1 MAHGRERL
9 TTLNDLLRTVNR
21 ERDVLMQ
28 PLDGIKVIDLSR
40 ILAGPYC
47 TMVLADL
54 GAEVVKI
61 EEPTSG
67 DEARGV
73 GPFVDG
79 VSAYFISINRGK
91 KSVALNIKD
100 PGGRDLVTELITRAD
115 IVVENFRPGTMDRLG
130 LGYET
135 SAKRNPRLIYAACSG
150 FGQTGPY
157 RTRGAYDMVIQ
168 GMGGIMS
175 ITGEP
180 EGRPLKTGPAIGDL
194 AGGLFTV
201 IGILTALHAR
211 ERTGEGQMVDIGM
224 LDCQVAL
231 LENAIVRYTT
241 TGEVPG
247 PLGARHPSIAPF
259 EAFEAK
265 DGYVIFAVGTPHWDR
280 FCRVIGREELLED
293 PRFATNALRA
303 ENHAALQPIIAQVT
317 HTKTVQE
324 WIDIMEKAGV
334 PCGPINT
341 IDQVV
346 AHPQVQAREMITTIH
361 DPNVG
366 PIRITGSP
374 ITLSRTPGR
383 VDRPAPRLGE
393 HTVDILKTWLDLQG
407 EAIEALQQ
415 EGIIA

>member
-1 MAHGRERL
+1 
-9 TTLNDLLRTVNR
+9 
-21 ERDVLMQ
+21 MQ
-28 PLDGIKVIDLSR
+28 PLDGITVIDFSR
-40 ILAGPYC
+40 VLAGPYC

-61 EEPTSG
+61 EEPIRG

-73 GPFVDG
+73 GPFLNG
-79 VSAYFISINRGK
+79 VSAYFTSINRGK

-100 PGGRDLVTELITRAD
+100 TRGTGLARRLIARAD
-115 IVVENFRPGTMDRLG
+115 ILVENFRPGTMDRLG
-130 LGYET
+130 LGYEALT
-135 SAKRNPRLIYAACSG
+135 RVNPRLIYAACSG

-157 RTRGAYDMVIQ
+157 RNRGAYDMVIQ

-180 EGRPLKTGPAIGDL
+180 GGRPLKTGPAIGDL

-211 ERTGEGQMVDIGM
+211 DRTGEGQMVDIGM

-231 LENAIVRYTT
+231 LENAIIRYTA
-241 TGEVPG
+241 TGEIPG

-265 DGYVIFAVGTPHWDR
+265 DGYVIFAVGTPHWER
-280 FCRVIGREELLED
+280 FCRLIGHEELLLD
-293 PRFATNALRA
+293 SRFATNALRA
-303 ENHAALQPIIAQVT
+303 ENHPALQPIIAEAAQT
-317 HTKTVQE
+317 RTVRE
-324 WIDIMEKAGV
+324 WMDLMEKAGV
-334 PCGPINT
+334 PCGPINR

-346 AHPQVQAREMITTIH
+346 EDPQVQARGMITAIH
-361 DPNVG
+361 DPEVG
-366 PIRITGSP
+366 VTRLPGSP
-374 ITLSRTPGR
+374 IKLSRTPSR

-393 HTVDILKTWLDLQG
+393 HTTDVLTGWLGLDAK
-407 EAIEALQQ
+407 AIDALMQ
-415 EGIIA
+415 EQIIA

>member
-1 MAHGRERL
+1 MR
-9 TTLNDLLRTVNR
+9 
-21 ERDVLMQ
+21 
-28 PLDGIKVIDLSR
+28 PLDGIKVIDFSR

-47 TMVLADL
+47 TMILADL

-61 EEPTSG
+61 EKPTTG

-73 GPFVDG
+73 GPFLDG

-91 KSVALNIKD
+91 KSAALNIKD
-100 PGGRDLVTELITRAD
+100 PGGCHLAAELIARAD
-115 IVVENFRPGTMDRLG
+115 ILVENFRPGTMDRLG

-135 SAKRNPRLIYAACSG
+135 LARRNPRLIYAACSG

-180 EGRPLKTGPAIGDL
+180 GGRPLKTGPAIGDL
-194 AGGLFTV
+194 AGGLFAV

-231 LENAIVRYTT
+231 LENAVVRFTA

-259 EAFEAK
+259 EAFGAK
-265 DGYVIFAVGTPHWDR
+265 DGYVIFAVGTPHWER
-280 FCRVIGREELLED
+280 FCRAIGREELLDD

-303 ENHAALQPIIAQVT
+303 ENHAALQPVIAHVT
-317 HTKTVQE
+317 QTKTVEE
-324 WIDIMEKAGV
+324 WIDIMEHVGV

-346 AHPQVQAREMITTIH
+346 AHPQVQAREMIAAIYH
-361 DPNVG
+361 PNVG
-366 PIRITGSP
+366 PVRIAGSP

-383 VDRPAPRLGE
+383 VDRPAPQLGE
-393 HTVDILKTWLDLQG
+393 HTVDVLKTWLDLTG
-407 EAIEALQQ
+407 ETIESLTHR
-415 EGIIA
+415 GIIA

>member
-1 MAHGRERL
+1 
-9 TTLNDLLRTVNR
+9 
-21 ERDVLMQ
+21 MQ
-28 PLDGIKVIDLSR
+28 PLDDIKVIDLTR

-47 TMVLADL
+47 TMILADL

-61 EEPTSG
+61 EEPSSG

-73 GPFVDG
+73 GPFLEG

-100 PGGRDLVTELITRAD
+100 PTGRNLLTELIARAD
-115 IVVENFRPGTMDRLG
+115 VVVENFRPGTMERLG
-130 LGYET
+130 LGYDT
-135 SAKRNPRLIYAACSG
+135 LATRNPRLIYAACSG

-157 RTRGAYDMVIQ
+157 RPRAAYDMVIQ

-180 EGRPLKTGPAIGDL
+180 GGRPLKTGPAIGDL

-224 LDCQVAL
+224 LDCQVSL
-231 LENAIVRYTT
+231 LENAIVRYTV
-241 TGEVPG
+241 TGEIPG

-259 EAFEAK
+259 EAFHAK
-265 DGYVIFAVGTPHWDR
+265 DGFVIFAVGTPHWER
-280 FCRVIGREELLED
+280 FCRTIGREGLLED

-303 ENHAALQPIIAQVT
+303 EHHAALQPLIAEVAE
-317 HTKTVQE
+317 TKTVEE
-324 WIDIMEKAGV
+324 WIAIMEQAGV

-346 AHPQVQAREMITTIH
+346 AHPQVQAREMIATIH
-361 DPNVG
+361 HSNVG
-366 PIRITGSP
+366 PVRIAGSP
-374 ITLSRTPGR
+374 VTLSRTPGR

-393 HTVDILKTWLDLQG
+393 HTADILKTWLDLTG
-407 EAIEALQQ
+407 ETIEGLKQ
-415 EGIIA
+415 EGVIA

>member
-1 MAHGRERL
+1 M
-9 TTLNDLLRTVNR
+9 
-21 ERDVLMQ
+21 
-28 PLDGIKVIDLSR
+28 I
-40 ILAGPYC
+40 
-47 TMVLADL
+47 LADL

-61 EEPTSG
+61 EEPTHG
-67 DEARGV
+67 DEARGI

-100 PGGRDLVTELITRAD
+100 PRGRDLVKALIARAD
-115 IVVENFRPGTMDRLG
+115 ILVENFRPGTMDRLG

-135 SAKRNPRLIYAACSG
+135 LAKLNPGLIYATCSG

-157 RTRGAYDMVIQ
+157 RSRGAYDMVIQ
-168 GMGGIMS
+168 GVGGVMS

-180 EGRPLKTGPAIGDL
+180 GGRPLKTGPAIGDL
-194 AGGLFTV
+194 TAALFTV
-201 IGILTALHAR
+201 IGILTALTAR
-211 ERTGEGQMVDIGM
+211 GRTGEGQMVDIGM

-231 LENAIVRYTT
+231 LENAVIRYTA

-265 DGYVIFAVGTPHWDR
+265 DGYVIFAVGTPHWQP

-303 ENHAALQPIIAQVT
+303 ENHGALQPIIAEVA
-317 HTKTVQE
+317 KTRTVEE
-324 WIDIMEKAGV
+324 WMEFMEKAGV

-341 IDQVV
+341 IDKVV
-346 AHPQVQAREMITTIH
+346 MDPQVQARGMIATIH
-361 DPNVG
+361 HPGIGAV
-366 PIRITGSP
+366 RIPGSP
-374 ITLSRTPGR
+374 IKLSRTPSL
-383 VDRPAPRLGE
+383 VDRSAPSLGE
-393 HTVDILKTWLDLQG
+393 QTADVLKAWLGLDG
-407 EAIEALQQ
+407 ATIEALEAQRV
-415 EGIIA
+415 IA

>member
-1 MAHGRERL
+1 MNPEL
-9 TTLNDLLRTVNR
+9 STLNSVTP
-21 ERDVLMQ
+21 MQ

-40 ILAGPYC
+40 VLAGPYC

-61 EEPTSG
+61 EEPTRG

-73 GPFVDG
+73 GPFLNG
-79 VSAYFISINRGK
+79 VSAYFTSINRGK
-91 KSVALNIKD
+91 KSVALNIKN
-100 PGGRDLVTELITRAD
+100 PKGADLVRHLIARAD
-115 IVVENFRPGTMDRLG
+115 ILVENFRPGTMDRLG

-135 SAKRNPRLIYAACSG
+135 LAGVNPRLIYAACSG

-157 RTRGAYDMVIQ
+157 RNRGAYDMVIQ

-175 ITGEP
+175 ITGEAG
-180 EGRPLKTGPAIGDL
+180 GRPLKTGPAIGDL

-231 LENAIVRYTT
+231 LENAIIRYTT
-241 TGEVPG
+241 TGEIPG

-265 DGYVIFAVGTPHWDR
+265 DGYVIFAVGTPQWER
-280 FCRVIGREELLED
+280 FCRLIGHEELLQD

-303 ENHAALQPIIAQVT
+303 ENHAALQPVIADAA
-317 HTKTVQE
+317 KTRTVRE
-324 WIDIMEKAGV
+324 WMDLMEKAGV
-334 PCGPINT
+334 PCGPINR

-346 AHPQVQAREMITTIH
+346 EDPQVQARGMIAAIH
-361 DPNVG
+361 DPEVG
-366 PIRITGSP
+366 VTRLPGSP
-374 ITLSRTPGR
+374 IKLSRTPGR

-393 HTVDILKTWLDLQG
+393 HTADILKEWLGFEGQ
-407 EAIEALQQ
+407 AIDALKQ
-415 EGIIA
+415 EQVIA

>member
-1 MAHGRERL
+1 
-9 TTLNDLLRTVNR
+9 
-21 ERDVLMQ
+21 MQ
-28 PLDGIKVIDLSR
+28 PLDGITVIDFTR
-40 ILAGPYC
+40 VLAGPYC

-61 EEPTSG
+61 EEPTRG

-73 GPFVDG
+73 GPFLNG
-79 VSAYFISINRGK
+79 VSAYFTSINRGK

-100 PGGRDLVTELITRAD
+100 TRGTGLARRLIARAD
-115 IVVENFRPGTMDRLG
+115 ILVENFRPGTMDRLG
-130 LGYET
+130 LGYE
-135 SAKRNPRLIYAACSG
+135 ALARVNPRLIYAACSG

-157 RTRGAYDMVIQ
+157 RNRGAYDMVIQ

-180 EGRPLKTGPAIGDL
+180 GGRPLKTGPAIGDL

-211 ERTGEGQMVDIGM
+211 DRTGEGQMVDIGM

-231 LENAIVRYTT
+231 LENAIIRYTA
-241 TGEVPG
+241 TGEIPG

-265 DGYVIFAVGTPHWDR
+265 DGYVIFAVGTPHWER
-280 FCRVIGREELLED
+280 FCRLIGHEELLLD
-293 PRFATNALRA
+293 SRFATNALRA
-303 ENHAALQPIIAQVT
+303 DNHPALQPIIAEAAQT
-317 HTKTVQE
+317 RTVRE
-324 WIDIMEKAGV
+324 WMDLMEKAGV
-334 PCGPINT
+334 PCGPINR

-346 AHPQVQAREMITTIH
+346 EDPQVQARGMITAIH
-361 DPNVG
+361 DPEVG
-366 PIRITGSP
+366 VTRLPGSP
-374 ITLSRTPGR
+374 IKLSRTPSR

-393 HTVDILKTWLDLQG
+393 HTTDVLTGWLGLDAK
-407 EAIEALQQ
+407 AIDALMQ
-415 EGIIA
+415 EQIIA

>member
-1 MAHGRERL
+1 MR
-9 TTLNDLLRTVNR
+9 
-21 ERDVLMQ
+21 
-28 PLDGIKVIDLSR
+28 PLDGIKVIDFSR

-47 TMVLADL
+47 TMILADL

-61 EEPTSG
+61 EKPTTG

-73 GPFVDG
+73 GPFLDG

-100 PGGRDLVTELITRAD
+100 PGGCHLAAELIARAD
-115 IVVENFRPGTMDRLG
+115 ILVENFRPGTMDRLG

-135 SAKRNPRLIYAACSG
+135 LARRNPRLIYAACSG

-180 EGRPLKTGPAIGDL
+180 GGRPLKTGPAIGDL
-194 AGGLFTV
+194 AGGLFAV

-231 LENAIVRYTT
+231 LENAVVRFTA

-259 EAFEAK
+259 EAFGAK
-265 DGYVIFAVGTPHWDR
+265 DGYVIFAVGTPHWER
-280 FCRVIGREELLED
+280 FCRAIGREELLDD

-303 ENHAALQPIIAQVT
+303 ENHAALQPVIAHVT
-317 HTKTVQE
+317 QTKTVEE
-324 WIDIMEKAGV
+324 WIDIMEHVGV

-346 AHPQVQAREMITTIH
+346 AHPQVQAREMIAAIYH
-361 DPNVG
+361 PNVG
-366 PIRITGSP
+366 PVRIAGSP

-393 HTVDILKTWLDLQG
+393 HTVDVLKTWLDLTG
-407 EAIEALQQ
+407 ETIESLTHR
-415 EGIIA
+415 GIIA

>member
-1 MAHGRERL
+1 
-9 TTLNDLLRTVNR
+9 
-21 ERDVLMQ
+21 MQ

-47 TMVLADL
+47 TMILADL

-73 GPFVDG
+73 GPFLDG

-91 KSVALNIKD
+91 KSVGLNIKD
-100 PGGRDLVTELITRAD
+100 PGGRDLVIELVGQAD
-115 IVVENFRPGTMDRLG
+115 ILVENFRPSTMDRLG

-135 SAKRNPRLIYAACSG
+135 LATRNPRLIYAACSG

-175 ITGEP
+175 FTGELG
-180 EGRPLKTGPAIGDL
+180 GRPLKTGPAIGDL

-201 IGILTALHAR
+201 IGILAALRAR
-211 ERTGEGQMVDIGM
+211 ERTGEGQIVDIGM
-224 LDCQVAL
+224 LDCQVSL

-241 TGEVPG
+241 TGEIPE

-265 DGYVIFAVGTPHWDR
+265 DGYVIFAVGTPHWER

-293 PRFATNALRA
+293 PRFASNALRA
-303 ENHAALQPIIAQVT
+303 ENHAALQPVIARVT
-317 HTKTVQE
+317 QTKTVGE
-324 WIDIMEKAGV
+324 WMDIMEHAGV

-346 AHPQVQAREMITTIH
+346 AHPQVQAREMISAIH
-361 DPNVG
+361 HPNVG
-366 PIRITGSP
+366 PVRIAGSP
-374 ITLSRTPGR
+374 IALSRTPAR

-393 HTVDILKTWLDLQG
+393 HTVDILKTWLDLTG
-407 EAIEALQQ
+407 EKIEALKQ
-415 EGIIA
+415 EGILA

>member
-1 MAHGRERL
+1 MR
-9 TTLNDLLRTVNR
+9 
-21 ERDVLMQ
+21 
-28 PLDGIKVIDLSR
+28 PLEGIKVIDLTR

-47 TMVLADL
+47 TMILADL

-73 GPFVDG
+73 GPFLDG

-91 KSVALNIKD
+91 KSAAINIKD
-100 PGGRDLVTELITRAD
+100 PRGRDLVIELIAGAD
-115 IVVENFRPGTMDRLG
+115 VVVENFRAGTMDRLG

-135 SAKRNPRLIYAACSG
+135 LVKRNPMLIYAACSG

-157 RTRGAYDMVIQ
+157 RSRGAYDMVIQ

-180 EGRPLKTGPAIGDL
+180 GGRPLKTGPAIGDL

-211 ERTGEGQMVDIGM
+211 EQTGEGQMVDIGM
-224 LDCQVAL
+224 LDCQVSL
-231 LENAIVRYTT
+231 LENAIVRHTA
-241 TGEVPG
+241 TGEIPG

-259 EAFEAK
+259 EAFQAK
-265 DGYVIFAVGTPHWDR
+265 DGYVIFAVGTPHWER
-280 FCRVIGREELLED
+280 FCRIIGHEELLKD

-303 ENHAALQPIIAQVT
+303 EHHAALQPIIAEVAR
-317 HTKTVQE
+317 TKTVQE
-324 WIDIMEKAGV
+324 WTDLMEKADV

-341 IDQVV
+341 VGEVV
-346 AHPQVQAREMITTIH
+346 EHPQVRAREMIATIH
-361 DPNVG
+361 HPNVG
-366 PIRITGSP
+366 PVRIAGSP
-374 ITLSRTPGR
+374 IRLSRTPGR

-393 HTVDILKTWLDLQG
+393 HTVDILKAWLDLKG
-407 EAIEALQQ
+407 ETIEALKH
-415 EGIIA
+415 EGVIA

>member
-1 MAHGRERL
+1 
-9 TTLNDLLRTVNR
+9 
-21 ERDVLMQ
+21 MQ

-47 TMVLADL
+47 TMILADL

-73 GPFVDG
+73 GPFLDG
-79 VSAYFISINRGK
+79 VSAYFVSINRGK
-91 KSVALNIKD
+91 KSVGLNIKD
-100 PGGRDLVTELITRAD
+100 PRGSNLATELIARAD

-135 SAKRNPRLIYAACSG
+135 LATRNPDLIYAACSG

-157 RTRGAYDMVIQ
+157 RTLGAYDMVIQ

-180 EGRPLKTGPAIGDL
+180 GGRPLKTGPAIGDL
-194 AGGLFTV
+194 AGGLFTA
-201 IGILTALHAR
+201 IGILAALQAR

-224 LDCQVAL
+224 LDCQVSL

-241 TGEVPG
+241 TGEIPG

-265 DGYVIFAVGTPHWDR
+265 DGYVIFAVGTPHWER

-293 PRFATNALRA
+293 PHFATNALRA
-303 ENHAALQPIIAQVT
+303 ENHAALQPIIAQIAE
-317 HTKTVQE
+317 TKTVRE

-341 IDQVV
+341 IDLVV
-346 AHPQVQAREMITTIH
+346 ANPQVQAREMVTSIH
-361 DPNVG
+361 HPEVG
-366 PIRITGSP
+366 PVRVAGSP
-374 ITLSRTPGR
+374 IRLSRTPSR

-393 HTVDILKTWLDLQG
+393 HTVDILKAWLNLKG
-407 EAIEALQQ
+407 ETIEALKQ

>member
-1 MAHGRERL
+1 
-9 TTLNDLLRTVNR
+9 
-21 ERDVLMQ
+21 MQ

-47 TMVLADL
+47 TMILADL

-61 EEPTSG
+61 EKLTTG

-73 GPFVDG
+73 GPFLDG

-100 PGGRDLVTELITRAD
+100 PGGRHLAAELIARAD
-115 IVVENFRPGTMDRLG
+115 ILVENFRPGTMDRLG

-135 SAKRNPRLIYAACSG
+135 LAKRNPRLIYAACSG

-180 EGRPLKTGPAIGDL
+180 GGRPLKTGPAIGDL
-194 AGGLFTV
+194 AGGLFAV

-231 LENAIVRYTT
+231 LENAIVRFTT

-259 EAFEAK
+259 EAFAAK
-265 DGYVIFAVGTPHWDR
+265 DGYVIFAVGTPHWER
-280 FCRVIGREELLED
+280 FCRAIGREDLLND

-303 ENHAALQPIIAQVT
+303 EHHAALQPVIAHVT
-317 HTKTVQE
+317 QTKTVEE
-324 WIDIMEKAGV
+324 WIDIMEHARV

-346 AHPQVQAREMITTIH
+346 AHPQVQAREMIAAIDH
-361 DPNVG
+361 PHIG
-366 PIRITGSP
+366 PVRIAGSP

-393 HTVDILKTWLDLQG
+393 HTVDVLKTWLDL
-407 EAIEALQQ
+407 EEETIESLTH

>member
-1 MAHGRERL
+1 
-9 TTLNDLLRTVNR
+9 
-21 ERDVLMQ
+21 MQ
-28 PLDGIKVIDLSR
+28 ALENLKVVDFSR

-47 TMVLADL
+47 TMILADL

-61 EEPTSG
+61 EQPDSG

-73 GPFVDG
+73 GPFLNG
-79 VSAYFISINRGK
+79 VSAYFASLNRGK

-100 PGGRDLVTELITRAD
+100 PRGRDCATELIARAD
-115 IVVENFRPGTMDRLG
+115 ILVENFRPGTMDRLG

-135 SAKRNPRLIYAACSG
+135 LAQRNPRLIYAACSG

-168 GMGGIMS
+168 GIGGVMS

-180 EGRPLKTGPAIGDL
+180 GGRPLKTGPPIGDL

-201 IGILTALHAR
+201 IGILAALQAR
-211 ERTGEGQMVDIGM
+211 EKTGEGQMVDIGM

-231 LENAIVRYTT
+231 LENAIIRYTT

-265 DGYVIFAVGTPHWDR
+265 DGYVIFAVGTPHWKR
-280 FCRVIGREELLED
+280 FCRIIGREELLED

-303 ENHAALQPIIAQVT
+303 ENHGALQPIIAQIAQ
-317 HTKTVQE
+317 TKKVRE
-324 WIDIMEKAGV
+324 WIDVMEKAGV

-346 AHPQVQAREMITTIH
+346 ADPQVQARGMITAIHHPEVGTIRL
-361 DPNVG
+361 PAS
-366 PIRITGSP
+366 PIR
-374 ITLSRTPGR
+374 LSRTPGR

-393 HTVDILKTWLDLQG
+393 HTTDVLQAWLGLDG
-407 EAIEALQQ
+407 EIIDALRRQ
-415 EGIIA
+415 EVIA